1 MVMTDQM
8 INTVWYQ
15 LDRLYLSIDRS
26 LLGLAPSNS
35 ELAFIFVAHC
45 GRGQQM
51 LMESEKLI
59 GATCLKSGQHAVQSI
74 LVIPAACQYV
84 EVLRVDFENEQFV
97 PFQVIHLKSGGMPAA
112 ESNPI
117 QAIFKF
123 NNNTKPAGKIEFH
136 GSRSVPE
143 IKSPYIAWRSIHRQ
157 SIEVNP
163 NGVDIF
169 SIGPGAVDYPTATAS
184 LSVEPLGFE
193 RWSED
198 GPQHSSVQAIALHDR
213 IRSVDFI
220 VSCASE
226 DGVQDLLENVYLIH
240 VHRMAQQY
248 RDWLPETGLNDEQR
262 QDLFRVFERRFLEVV
277 AKSADI
283 AKSEG
288 VEDVN
293 DDIEA
298 MRDALV
304 DCLERITRDGLRYE
318 TLQGGHDKWMWVA
331 TPIDD
336 STIELRVTN
345 VSVQDFLVLY
355 DAKRRSLPVIGD
367 GPPLPDGFAAFRVD
381 HGSCEPLNIGE
392 FDVMEAVAEISVNAA
407 PSSATRERD
416 LIRPHPAL
424 IPWFEARNIPEKDH
438 DPRGY
443 LILEAEVYGNLEPGA
458 APKWDDFLMSPAVG
472 MMLAHVFEA
481 RPALGE
487 TGGETSFLAGVLKG
501 LGAHVEYLPRLQ
513 DQLATL
519 ASLLACKHDKSFQK
533 AVSTIKDLDLH
544 QGPHNL
550 REVIR
555 ILDGDEVKVES
566 SEQGSSDIYS
576 LEEYRQRDREA
587 RNARKED
594 EKTAIWVQEILTSA
608 QRNPADPSDGSE
620 TDFTSL
626 VRKLESLVGHEKMSA
641 DDKHKIENLLAE
653 VNSETFIKSKSAVV
667 AEEVEK
673 RFPRAT
679 YPSIATEVLEAVRV
693 ALIQLDSKGV
703 DANRVVAAGKR
714 IFDAYNRKP
723 KWRANTLTGRAKVA
737 GEKIHS
743 MTAPATFGRSETID
757 DWWHARCGIEAII
770 MADDYER
777 CAAALEDENLPD
789 VTKAKILRRL
799 HIWPVDAPRTVAF
812 VDAVLSDWRAA
823 TPETAHV

>member
-1 MVMTDQM
+1 MPGQM
-8 INTVWYQ
+8 INVVWYQ
-15 LDRLYLSIDRS
+15 SDRLYLSIDRS
-26 LLGLAPSNS
+26 LVGLAPSNS
-35 ELAFIFVAHC
+35 EFAFIFVAHC

-51 LMESEKLI
+51 VMESEKLI

-84 EVLRVDFENEQFV
+84 EVLRVDFEHEQYV
-97 PFQVIHLKSGGMPAA
+97 PLQMIHLKSGGMPAA

-123 NNNTKPAGKIEFH
+123 NNNTQPAGKIEFH
-136 GSRSVPE
+136 GSRAVPE

-157 SIEVNP
+157 NIVANP
-163 NGVDIF
+163 NGVNIF
-169 SIGPGAVDYPTATAS
+169 SIGTGAVDYPTATAS

-198 GPQHSSVQAIALHDR
+198 APQHSSVQAIASRDR
-213 IRSVDFI
+213 VRSVDFI
-220 VSCASE
+220 ISCASE
-226 DGVQDLLENVYLIH
+226 DGVQDVLENVYLIH

-277 AKSADI
+277 ATSADI

-298 MRDALV
+298 MRDTLV
-304 DCLERITRDGLRYE
+304 DSLERITRDGLRYE
-318 TLQGGHDKWMWVA
+318 TLQGGHDMWMWVA
-331 TPIDD
+331 APIDD
-336 STIELRVTN
+336 STLELRVTN

-355 DAKRRSLPVIGD
+355 DAKRRSLSVVGD

-392 FDVMEAVAEISVNAA
+392 FDVMETVAEIAVNAA
-407 PSSATRERD
+407 PSSANRARE

-438 DPRGY
+438 DPQGY
-443 LILEAEVYGNLEPGA
+443 VILEAEVYGNLEPRV
-458 APKWDDFLMSPAVG
+458 APKWENFSKSPAVG
-472 MMLAHVFEA
+472 AMLAHVFEA
-481 RPALGE
+481 PPASGE
-487 TGGETSFLAGVLKG
+487 PGGQTGFVAAVLKE
-501 LGAHVEYLPRLQ
+501 LGAHVEDLPRMQ
-513 DQLATL
+513 DQLAAL
-519 ASLLACKHDKSFQK
+519 ASLLACKDDKHFHK
-533 AVSTIKDLDLH
+533 AVSTIEDLDLH

-550 REVIR
+550 HEVIR
-555 ILDGDEVKVES
+555 ILNGDEVKAEG

-576 LEEYRQRDREA
+576 LEEYRKRYQAERH
-587 RNARKED
+587 ARKEE
-594 EKTAIWVQEILTSA
+594 EKTAIWVQDILTSTHG
-608 QRNPADPSDGSE
+608 NSADPADGSE
-620 TDFTSL
+620 TDFTNL
-626 VRKLESLVGHEKMSA
+626 VRTLESLVGHEKMSA
-641 DDKHKIENLLAE
+641 EDKHMVEKLLAE
-653 VNSETFIKSKSAVV
+653 VKSEKFAKSKSAVV

-679 YPSIATEVLEAVRV
+679 YPSVATEVLKAVRV
-693 ALIQLDSKGV
+693 ALIQV
-703 DANRVVAAGKR
+703 DAKGLDETRVVAVGKR
-714 IFDAYNRKP
+714 IFEAYYRKP
-723 KWRANTLTGRAKVA
+723 QWRANTLTDRAKVA
-737 GEKIHS
+737 GEKVHGMIL
-743 MTAPATFGRSETID
+743 TATFGGPEAID
-757 DWWHARCGIEAII
+757 GWWHARCGIEAIV

-777 CAAALEDENLPD
+777 CAAALEDENLPE

-799 HIWPVDAPRTVAF
+799 HIWPVDASRTVAF

-823 TPETAHV
+823 APETAHV

>member
-1 MVMTDQM
+1 MPEQM
-8 INTVWYQ
+8 INVVWYQ
-15 LDRLYLSIDRS
+15 ADRLYLSIDRS
-26 LLGLAPSNS
+26 LTGLAPSNS
-35 ELAFIFVAHC
+35 EFAFIFVAHC
-45 GRGQQM
+45 GRVQQM
-51 LMESEKLI
+51 AMESEKII
-59 GATCLKSGQHAVQSI
+59 GTTCLKSEQHAVQSI

-112 ESNPI
+112 QANPI

-123 NNNTKPAGKIEFH
+123 NRNTQPAGKIEFH
-136 GSRSVPE
+136 GSRTVPE
-143 IKSPYIAWRSIHRQ
+143 IRSPYIAWRSIHRQ
-157 SIEVNP
+157 TIETNP
-163 NGVDIF
+163 NGVNVF
-169 SIGPGAVDYPTATAS
+169 SIGPGTVDYPTATAS

-193 RWSED
+193 RWSEE
-198 GPQHSSVQAIALHDR
+198 GAQHSTVQAIASRDR

-220 VSCASE
+220 LSCASE
-226 DGVQDLLENVYLIH
+226 DGVQDILENVYLIH

-277 AKSADI
+277 ATSADI
-283 AKSEG
+283 AKSEDL
-288 VEDVN
+288 EDVN

-298 MRDALV
+298 MRDTLV
-304 DCLERITRDGLRYE
+304 DSLQRITRDGLRYE
-318 TLQGGHDKWMWVA
+318 TLQAGHDMWMWVA
-331 TPIDD
+331 APIDD
-336 STIELRVTN
+336 STLELRVTN

-355 DAKRRSLPVIGD
+355 DAKRRSLSVVGD

-392 FDVMEAVAEISVNAA
+392 FDVMETVAEIAVNAA
-407 PSSATRERD
+407 PGSANRARE

-424 IPWFEARNIPEKDH
+424 IPWFESRNIPEKDH
-438 DPRGY
+438 DPQGY
-443 LILEAEVYGNLEPGA
+443 VILEAEVYGNLEPRV
-458 APKWDDFLMSPAVG
+458 APNWENFSKSPAVG
-472 MMLAHVFEA
+472 AMLAHVFEA
-481 RPALGE
+481 PPASGKPGRQ
-487 TGGETSFLAGVLKG
+487 TGFLADVLKE
-501 LGAHVEYLPRLQ
+501 LCAHVEYLPRMQ
-513 DQLATL
+513 DQLAAL
-519 ASLLACKHDKSFQK
+519 ASLLACKDDKHFHK
-533 AVSTIKDLDLH
+533 AVAAIEDLDLH

-555 ILDGDEVKVES
+555 ILNGDEVKVES

-576 LEEYRQRDREA
+576 LEEYRQRDREE
-587 RNARKED
+587 RNAREEE
-594 EKTAIWVQEILTSA
+594 EKTAIWVQEILTST
-608 QRNPADPSDGSE
+608 QGNSADPSDGSE

-653 VNSETFIKSKSAVV
+653 VKSETFIKSKSAVV

-737 GEKIHS
+737 GEKIHG

-823 TPETAHV
+823 APETAHV